1 MICLG
6 LDKGECDRVEWF
18 LLLIKREKSE
28 YNRLNDSRECMPVFK
43 RRLQRISACLSSIS
57 WV

>member
-18 LLLIKREKSE
+18 LLLSKREKSE
-28 YNRLNDSRECMPVFK
+28 YNRSNDSRECTSVFK
-43 RRLQRISACLSSIS
+43 RRLQRISACFK
-57 WV
+57 